1 MRFRRRR
8 RRGPDGPSTMDR
20 EAASGDR
27 KHLED
32 FVGSRVGVEGF
43 LEPRTAVTEVTILL
57 VAKDGEWT
65 RRRVPSAQWA
75 HGWANKLG
83 VPTYD
88 AAVVGYPQRMREW
101 NRRQKDIG
109 TAGT

>member
-1 MRFRRRR
+1 MRFRRRK
-8 RRGPDGPSTMDR
+8 RGRGDGPSTMDR
-20 EAASGDR
+20 DAVAVDR
-27 KHLED
+27 KHLEE
-32 FVGSRVGVEGF
+32 FVRTRIGVEGF
-43 LEPRTAVTEVTILL
+43 LEPRTAVTEVTVVL

-101 NRRQKDIG
+101 NRRQKG
-109 TAGT
+109 SGA

>member
-8 RRGPDGPSTMDR
+8 RGGADGPTTMDR
-20 EAASGDR
+20 ESASVDR

-32 FVGSRVGVEGF
+32 FVATRTGVEGF

-57 VAKDGEWT
+57 VAVDGEWT

-75 HGWANKLG
+75 HNWANKLA

-101 NRRQKDIG
+101 NRRQKD
-109 TAGT
+109 AGA